1 MKNLKVLLR
10 QLLSAKYSIL
20 LISGLLA
27 AMVIVPL
34 VLVVNHQV
42 SQSVKPENKVEN
54 RGITSDYNTE
64 AKAAVSD
71 YQDFLKGE
79 KSEAD
84 IKNRRDYLL
93 SLKISKENQALHLS
107 LVMIA
112 DNLLASRND
121 LNEKNRVQRML
132 TTLITDHPI
141 LSN

>member
-54 RGITSDYNTE
+54 RGITSDYNAE

>member
-27 AMVIVPL
+27 AMVMVPL

-42 SQSVKPENKVEN
+42 SQSVKPGNKVEN
-54 RGITSDYNTE
+54 RGIISEYNPE
-64 AKAAVSD
+64 AKAAISD

-84 IKNRRDYLL
+84 IKKRRDYLL

-112 DNLLASRND
+112 DDLLASGND
-121 LNEKNRVQRML
+121 LNAKNRIQRML
-132 TTLITDHPI
+132 TTLIIDHPV

>member
-1 MKNLKVLLR
+1 
-10 QLLSAKYSIL
+10 
-20 LISGLLA
+20 
-27 AMVIVPL
+27 MVIVPL

-54 RGITSDYNTE
+54 RGITSDYNAE